1 LDIISIFDLYKRI
14 FTKRPFLVLTTTVVY
29 AIVIAT
35 FVYIDKMEKESLTD
49 SKFRDKIST
58 EIVKSMHDNTNI
70 TELSKQIKI
79 IFNAYDRKSKGELNE
94 YGLVALLED
103 TYALNASNPKMK
115 DKLSLLMK
123 LIEKQKIKDPYN
135 GLKFEQEI
143 IIKNIEDK
151 LRIIDK
157 NSSSLNFVEQ
167 VKEVVRRQNLEI
179 DELKKS
185 NSWGIP
191 LGITGLIL
199 TIIFG
204 ILGLIYPI
212 VTRKKVNK
220 YEETN
225 NLP

>member
-1 LDIISIFDLYKRI
+1 MDIISILSLYKRI
-14 FTKRPFLVLTTTVVY
+14 FEKRPFLVLATTVVY
-29 AIVIAT
+29 VIVIVT
-35 FVYIDKMEKESLTD
+35 FIYIDKTEKESLTD
-49 SKFRDKIST
+49 SSFRDKIST
-58 EIVKSMHDNTNI
+58 EIVNSMHDKTNI
-70 TELSKQIKI
+70 AELSKQIKI
-79 IFNAYDRKSKGELNE
+79 IFNSYDRKSKGELSE
-94 YGLVALLED
+94 YGLVSLLED
-103 TYALNASNPKMK
+103 TYTLNASNPKMQ
-115 DKLSLLMK
+115 DKLTLLMK

-151 LRIIDK
+151 LKIVDK
-157 NSSSLNFVEQ
+157 NSSALNFVEQ

-179 DELKKS
+179 DELKKT

-212 VTRKKVNK
+212 ITRKKS
-220 YEETN
+220 
-225 NLP
+225 

>member
-1 LDIISIFDLYKRI
+1 LDIISILSLYKRI
-14 FTKRPFLVLTTTVVY
+14 FEKRPFLVLATTVVY
-29 AIVIAT
+29 VIVIVT
-35 FVYIDKMEKESLTD
+35 FIYIDKTEKESLTD
-49 SKFRDKIST
+49 SSFRDKIST
-58 EIVKSMHDNTNI
+58 EIVNSMHDKTNI
-70 TELSKQIKI
+70 AELSKQIKI
-79 IFNAYDRKSKGELNE
+79 IFNSYDRKSKGELSE
-94 YGLVALLED
+94 YGLVSLLED
-103 TYALNASNPKMK
+103 TYTLNASNPKMQ
-115 DKLSLLMK
+115 DKLTLLMK

-151 LRIIDK
+151 LKIVDK
-157 NSSSLNFVEQ
+157 NSSALNFVEQ

-179 DELKKS
+179 DELKKT

-212 VTRKKVNK
+212 ITRKKS
-220 YEETN
+220 
-225 NLP
+225 